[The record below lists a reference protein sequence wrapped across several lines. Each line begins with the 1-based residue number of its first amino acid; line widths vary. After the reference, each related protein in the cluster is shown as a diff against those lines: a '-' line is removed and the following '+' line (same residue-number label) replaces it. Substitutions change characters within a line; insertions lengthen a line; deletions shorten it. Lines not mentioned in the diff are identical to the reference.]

1 MIGTLLLLALLAVLM
16 FLPPIC
22 LIYMI
27 IFDEPEPPCYE
38 VPHFEEL
45 PQSAELK
52 RCEIDYEHSRCI
64 KDGVQIVTLWWL
76 IDVDGLQMQKDGT
89 VKHIGRRDSP
99 WQAENHFWQGT
110 IQTPGDYT
118 KTMEVHGPQTT
129 VTRLAKMRCCGRDE
143 DGYLIFDDYPEYE
156 TVTDIAG
163 NKTIYKVY

>member
-22 LIYMI
+22 LICMI

-52 RCEIDYEHSRCI
+52 RCEIDYEHGRCI

-76 IDVDGLQMQKDGT
+76 IGVDGLQMQKDGT
-89 VKHIGRRDSP
+89 IKRVGRK
-99 WQAENHFWQGT
+99 AEREQFAEALTNMWKSQ
-110 IQTPGDYT
+110 
-118 KTMEVHGPQTT
+118 
-129 VTRLAKMRCCGRDE
+129 TRLAKMRCCGRDE
-143 DGYLIFDDYPEYE
+143 DGYLIFDDCQEYE

-163 NKTIYKVY
+163 NKTVFELYH